1 MDTGKRLARLE
12 EQLYFQEHAIQELND
27 ALLAQQRQ
35 MDAMEHALKI
45 MAEREQ
51 KLLDM
56 LADRPENAMPPHS
69 HAGTIL
75 NRLYCPARILSVF
88 FPLCSQAADQHPRDN
103 QRARRTAQAR
113 AAALPQGVRTRR
125 PRPAHRSRSA
135 WPGWG

>member
-51 KLLDM
+51 NFWTCWRTGRK
-56 LADRPENAMPPHS
+56 MPCLHTTCRNDTEQ
-69 HAGTIL
+69 A
-75 NRLYCPARILSVF
+75 ILSRAYPVRF
-88 FPLCSQAADQHPRDN
+88 FPPLFAGC
-103 QRARRTAQAR
+103 
-113 AAALPQGVRTRR
+113 
-125 PRPAHRSRSA
+125 
-135 WPGWG
+135 